1 MENNKNNLFSEGLI
15 LAAIPFLG
23 YVTVFVYE
31 LGFLTYFGIPY
42 EFIQPTF
49 TGVCLVTAVIIGV
62 LLFSFVSGHCFTVLL
77 TTIFPIKEGPFL
89 RAIKRISWQVFVLL
103 FFVIFWGKEWKQYLG
118 PLMIFLMVIFFEFLW
133 PLITGYKKKSY
144 NEKLAGQEEIERK
157 YDPEFRIFFDYIDN
171 KIGRRNVAVFLIVA
185 LFLLFV
191 YQAGLIK
198 AKQKDAF
205 WQIDGEQLIV
215 LRIYGDN
222 LICANFDAE
231 KHVMGNQFSVIRI
244 SPEKKLSLKMIKTG
258 RLKSNALF
266 IPQPEP

>member
-1 MENNKNNLFSEGLI
+1 MENKKNSLFSESLI

-23 YVTVFVYE
+23 YITVFVYE

-77 TTIFPIKEGPFL
+77 TTIFPIKDGPFL
-89 RAIKRISWQVFVLL
+89 RAIKRIAWQVFALL

-118 PLMIFLMVIFFEFLW
+118 PIMIFSMVVFFEFLW
-133 PLITGYKKKSY
+133 PLVTGYKKKSY
-144 NEKLAGQEEIERK
+144 NEKLAHQENIERK
-157 YDPEFRIFFDYIDN
+157 YDPEFRIFFNFVDE
-171 KIGRRNVAVFLIVA
+171 KIGRRNVAVFLTVA

-205 WQIDGEQLIV
+205 WQIDGEQSIV
-215 LRIYGDN
+215 LRIYGDT
-222 LICANFDAE
+222 LICANFDTE
-231 KHVMGNQFSVIRI
+231 KHVISNQFSVVKI

-266 IPQPEP
+266 IPHPEP